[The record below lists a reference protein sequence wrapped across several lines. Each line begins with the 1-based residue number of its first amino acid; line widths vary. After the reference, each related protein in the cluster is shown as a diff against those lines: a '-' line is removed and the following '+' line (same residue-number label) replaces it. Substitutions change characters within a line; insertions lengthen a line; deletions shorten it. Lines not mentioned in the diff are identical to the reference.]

1 MAKILMIQLQA
12 IPYCG
17 TAYLNSAAKS
27 CGHEFY
33 LYLHL
38 GKKTEKV
45 LRKIDELKPDIIGF
59 STMTGFHIQVLSLV
73 REIKT
78 KYSIPIIMGGAHPTL
93 FPEVIHE
100 TGLDIICLG
109 EGEFA
114 LMELL
119 DALERKRSYHGIKN
133 LWIKENGRIYKNP
146 LRPLVDPLDNVP
158 LIDWTCYKGT
168 AIQNSSA
175 VAFLVRGCPYSCS
188 YCFNEAVRNMYK
200 GLGKYVRY
208 FSPDRSIEEIEE
220 SLKVLKSDSV
230 IFLSDTFGI
239 NSEWMEQFLSLYE
252 KKIGL
257 PYIIL
262 LRPELAT
269 PKNIQILGKYKC
281 NTVGI
286 GVESGSER
294 VRREIL
300 HRNYSNQLL
309 LRIAEDLHR
318 NRIKIRTYNMIGLPG
333 EREEDIWDTLSL
345 NIQMKAEYPRGAI
358 FMPFPNTKIV
368 NYAKRT
374 GYLEDDFSF
383 NSMPNSILSHSILKK
398 TNTERIKNY
407 LYFFQSIILFPRFV
421 NLFKSLIKI
430 KPNILFRLWFYL
442 IYAHIQRKSEKRG
455 FISYVK
461 FIFSNIG
468 KV

>member
-38 GKKTEKV
+38 GKKTGKV
-45 LRKIDELKPDIIGF
+45 FRKIDELKPDIIGF
-59 STMTGFHIQVLSLV
+59 STMTGFHIQVLSLA
-73 REIKT
+73 REIKK

-119 DALERKRSYHGIKN
+119 DAFERKRSYRGIKN
-133 LWIKENGRIYKNP
+133 LWIKENDRIYKNP
-146 LRPLVDPLDNVP
+146 LRPFVDPLDHIP

-175 VAFLVRGCPYSCS
+175 VAFLIRGCPYSCS
-188 YCFNEAVRNMYK
+188 YCFNESVRNMYK

-208 FSPDRSIEEIEE
+208 FSPNRSIKEIEE
-220 SLKVLKSDSV
+220 SLKVFRPDSV
-230 IFLSDTFGI
+230 IFLSDTFGVD
-239 NSEWMEQFLSLYE
+239 SEWMEQFLSLYQ
-252 KKIGL
+252 KNINL
-257 PYIIL
+257 PYIVS

-269 PKNIQILGKYKC
+269 EKNIKILGKYKC

-294 VRREIL
+294 VRKEIL
-300 HRNYSNQLL
+300 YRNYSNQLL

-318 NRIKIRTYNMIGLPG
+318 NRIKMRTFNMIGLPG
-333 EREEDIWDTLSL
+333 ETEEEIWETLAL

-368 NYAKRT
+368 DYAIRA
-374 GYLEDDFSF
+374 GYLKTDFSF
-383 NSMPNSILSHSILKK
+383 NSIPNSILSHSILNR
-398 TNTERIKNY
+398 TNTQRIKNY

-421 NLFKSLIKI
+421 NLFKFLIKI
-430 KPNILFRLWFYL
+430 SPNILFRLWFYL
-442 IYAHIQRKSEKRG
+442 IYAHIQRKSEERG
-455 FISYVK
+455 FISHVK
-461 FIFSNIG
+461 FLFSNIG